1 MIFQFLFSK
10 FWKKTLT
17 NVTIPLARDKCSEFV
32 SNLTSNTITKMKKIS
47 GKGVVRARKRFTK
60 LISDEDM
67 NKIIKTKKS
76 LEHSS
81 VLIDAVTEPVKV
93 ELKKTRR

>member
-1 MIFQFLFSK
+1 
-10 FWKKTLT
+10 
-17 NVTIPLARDKCSEFV
+17 
-32 SNLTSNTITKMKKIS
+32 MKKIS

-93 ELKKTRR
+93 ELKKTRRQIFWSFVSTFSRFVSVTSNFVNSKVEELEEQEEDT